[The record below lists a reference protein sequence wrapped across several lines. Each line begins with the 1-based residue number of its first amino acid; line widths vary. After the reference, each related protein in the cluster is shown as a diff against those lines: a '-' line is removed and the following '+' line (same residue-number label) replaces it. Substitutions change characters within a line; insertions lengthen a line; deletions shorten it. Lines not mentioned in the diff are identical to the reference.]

1 MNKNDIN
8 RFRILLERYYAGDT
22 TSEQEQELMKMAK
35 SFDRDNMPTDIV
47 DDVRMLCDMSTLSG
61 DARQFA
67 DFLDALPPNVDIK
80 PSRRRLNRTVWISA
94 AASVALLLTV
104 GGFALFNNDSNE
116 STKMIAKTER
126 VANVKVQT
134 NEITSI
140 KDVKDD
146 ELLKVDND
154 KSELIASTKPKKT
167 TRQTKSVKE
176 QISVTD
182 EESNYIEVTD
192 PEEAARIFR
201 QSLNLIS
208 QNMSVAESSIDVAE
222 RSLQTT
228 SKTINRIL

>member
-8 RFRILLERYYAGDT
+8 RFRILLDRYYAGDT

-80 PSRRRLNRTVWISA
+80 PSRRRFNRTIWISA

-104 GGFALFNNDSNE
+104 GGFALFNNDSHE

-182 EESNYIEVTD
+182 EESNYLEVTD

-228 SKTINRIL
+228 SKTIKRIL

>member
-22 TSEQEQELMKMAK
+22 TSEQEQDLMRLAK
-35 SFDRDNMPTDIV
+35 SFDRDNMPTDLV

-80 PSRRRLNRTVWISA
+80 PSRRRLNRTIWISA

-104 GGFALFNNDSNE
+104 GGFALFNNDSHE

-126 VANVKVQT
+126 VANVKVLT
-134 NEITSI
+134 NEVTSI

-167 TRQTKSVKE
+167 SRQTKSMKE
-176 QISVTD
+176 QISVSA

-192 PEEAARIFR
+192 PEEAARIFS

>member
-8 RFRILLERYYAGDT
+8 RFRILLDRYYAGDT

-80 PSRRRLNRTVWISA
+80 PSRRRFNRTIWISA

-104 GGFALFNNDSNE
+104 GGFALFNNDSHE

-228 SKTINRIL
+228 SKTIKRIL

>member
-8 RFRILLERYYAGDT
+8 RFRILLDRYYAGDT

-134 NEITSI
+134 NEMTSI

>member
-8 RFRILLERYYAGDT
+8 RFRILLDRYYAGDT

-35 SFDRDNMPTDIV
+35 SFDLDNMPTDIV

-80 PSRRRLNRTVWISA
+80 PSRRRFNRTIWISA

-104 GGFALFNNDSNE
+104 GGFALFNNDSHE

-228 SKTINRIL
+228 SKTIKRIL